1 MPRNRDHERADVIL
15 HEVNLYGRVSVQ
27 DLARQFGVSEV
38 TIRKDLD
45 ALARR
50 SLVHRVRGGA
60 IVVGF
65 GEENSFTVRVREH
78 AGTKQAIARHAAEL
92 VHDGDVLVIDGSS
105 TAYYLALEVLGRRDL
120 IIVTDG
126 LKTALMLLERSDA
139 TVVMPGGVLRRAS
152 GSMVGSFMNTLEGRG
167 RIGKGFFGLA
177 AVSRQLGLLGL
188 SAEEA
193 EMKKSMVKACD
204 EVYGMFTSEKV
215 RGFGLHPFA
224 SPREITG
231 LFTDDLVEPEFTQG
245 WTSTGVRVDLAPAT
259 SRHEPDRPVTGALAA
274 ADGENDATSDFGD
287 A

>member
-1 MPRNRDHERADVIL
+1 MSRNRDNERADVIL

-27 DLARQFGVSEV
+27 DLAKQFGVSEV

-45 ALARR
+45 SLARR

-65 GEENSFTVRVREH
+65 GEENSFTVRVREE
-78 AGTKQAIARHAAEL
+78 AGTKQAIGRRAAEL

-152 GSMVGSFMNTLEGRG
+152 GSLVGSFTNTLEGRG
-167 RIGKGFFGLA
+167 RISKGFFGLA

-193 EMKKSMVKACD
+193 EMKKSMVQACD

-224 SPREITG
+224 SPKEITG
-231 LFTDDLVEPEFTQG
+231 LFTDDLVEPEFIER
-245 WTSTGVRVDLAPAT
+245 WTSMGVRVDLAPAV
-259 SRHEPDRPVTGALAA
+259 SRREPE
-274 ADGENDATSDFGD
+274 GEITVGLATSESAESTAAGS
-287 A
+287 